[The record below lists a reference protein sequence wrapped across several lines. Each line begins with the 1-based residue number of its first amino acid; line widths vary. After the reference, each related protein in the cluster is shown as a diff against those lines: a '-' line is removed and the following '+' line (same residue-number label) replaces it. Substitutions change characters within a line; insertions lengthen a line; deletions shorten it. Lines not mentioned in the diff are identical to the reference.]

1 MKKFA
6 LYIMMALF
14 VLQSTGYSYIVASFY
29 INRDFIADN
38 ICINRFDAIP
48 VCRGTCYL
56 TDQLKKESKKE
67 QKVPNL
73 KEKEVLLFVLNPL
86 IYTINGT
93 YANNIT
99 RTVYH
104 FKKQLVT
111 SRFLYSVFHP
121 PEIA

>member
-29 INRDFIADN
+29 INRDYIADN

-73 KEKEVLLFVLNPL
+73 KEKEVHLFVNEPL
-86 IYTINGT
+86 IYHISGT
-93 YANNIT
+93 YAHYIP
-99 RTVYH
+99 RSVYH
-104 FKKQLVT
+104 YKKQLVN

-121 PEIA
+121 PEVA

>member
-14 VLQSTGYSYIVASFY
+14 VLQSTGYSYVVASFY
-29 INRDFIADN
+29 INRDYIAEN
-38 ICINRFDAIP
+38 LCINRFDAIP

-67 QKVPNL
+67 QKIPNL
-73 KEKEVLLFVLNPL
+73 KEKEVQLFVHDPLNYHITT
-86 IYTINGT
+86 IYPRYTSRTI
-93 YANNIT
+93 Y
-99 RTVYH
+99 Y